1 MHCAVLLYL
10 YAGSGIGLTV
20 AQDIH
25 LPVAEDFAH
34 GGITIGRYV
43 LHGGGGYELRLKGE
57 VFGGGEL
64 GYLHHA
70 GSYAGEALH
79 GELDGGRR
87 SDRGAALCC
96 R

>member
-25 LPVAEDFAH
+25 LSVAEDFAH

-43 LHGGGGYELRLKGE
+43 LHGCGRGLCVLCLKGE
-57 VFGGGEL
+57 VFGGSEQIRVIL
-64 GYLHHA
+64 YAIAPLLEPVA
-70 GSYAGEALH
+70 GI
-79 GELDGGRR
+79 GGGGQ
-87 SDRGAALCC
+87 SNL
-96 R
+96 